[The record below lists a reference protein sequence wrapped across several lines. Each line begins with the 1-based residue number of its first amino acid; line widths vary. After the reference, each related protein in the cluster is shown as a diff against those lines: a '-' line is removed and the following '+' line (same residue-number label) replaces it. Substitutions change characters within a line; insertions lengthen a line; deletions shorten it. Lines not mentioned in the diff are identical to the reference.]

1 MDLRRPRPLPAIVA
15 VTVLLS
21 ACGGSARAPE
31 PATPRAVADAPAS
44 SAASPTEEAGT
55 TQEPAPSSP
64 AFPPV
69 LTPTVGGTVA
79 EGLQAPWGIA
89 FLPDGSALVSERD
102 TARVQRV
109 SPDGV
114 VEPVGAVPGVDP
126 GGEGGLLGIALRL
139 EGTQPQLYAYLT
151 AAQDNR
157 VVRMDYTGTGLGA
170 PEVVLEGIPKGRVH
184 NGGRIAFGPDDMLYV
199 ATGDSSDTGLAQDP
213 GSLGGKILRVA
224 PDGEPA
230 PGNPSEGSPVWTLG
244 HRNVQG
250 LAFDTS
256 GRLWA
261 SEFGQ
266 DTYDELNLIQP
277 GGNYGWPDVEG
288 AAGQPGFVEPVATWS
303 TDEASPSGLAVAGG
317 SVWMAGLRGQRLWQV
332 PLPDGVAGAPQSLL
346 DGELGRLRDVAEA
359 PDGSLW
365 VLTNNTDGRGEP
377 RPGDDRIV
385 RVALG

>member
-31 PATPRAVADAPAS
+31 PATPPAVADAPAA

-332 PLPDGVAGAPQSLL
+332 PLPDGVAGAPRSLL

-365 VLTNNTDGRGEP
+365 VLTNNTDGRGDP
-377 RPGDDRIV
+377 REGDDRIV
-385 RVALG
+385 RVGLD